1 MPRIVSTNDSKWSD
15 VGTVMLGVFNLNT
28 LLFILLAAD
37 SALLGPNLTLI
48 AEEFEFDREKKDSLL
63 GGRMKL
69 VFFFSGIP
77 FAAAAGLISDMPS
90 CANLRKHIVG
100 VSVLVAHVA
109 CIRVWYLPHGPDAY
123 DGLLKLQAVTG
134 ASIGAASAAGMAM
147 MAENVPSHVIGFAVA
162 IGGVVYSLGAATGQ
176 YVAGH
181 KGPREGWRYPFLFFG
196 VLGIAV
202 ALLVVVVRC
211 CPCARDFREADVSED
226 GSESEASFDASDS
239 DDGGGGAVEKG
250 HANHSNQGRN
260 GGFKRSNE
268 ADVGSDDDGDDG
280 GGGDDGDDD
289 GGGEPLRLFSQRERS
304 HGKEGCGGGDRSTHS
319 KGGGGGASFRTLH
332 GRLPTAAEAAAAEEN
347 RARKSPYRLPAGG
360 PSGRCCKFL
369 WCTPSV
375 PLLCAVILLVCVPHG
390 VLDTYWTD
398 FLTLF
403 FYLERSGGTSRGGH
417 GQARFEAKWKKAA
430 GLATNVSVAVNV
442 GVAVGQVVGG
452 LLAVHFSC
460 ASLSRQVRTQ
470 ERGRR
475 QFAAVGVLRSR
486 EERTTMSVSGDNS
499 EKSVRFQSLSSEDE
513 EAVQENE
520 NENENE
526 EVVGNR
532 AQRINLSLSSPRQR
546 AENHN
551 RSQAY
556 SKIHEGDDDDD
567 GSGGDGGGDSAHTRG
582 PQRHERFESSR
593 HMYAFMILVYLLA
606 PVPFVYVMVFAP
618 SSKGHYVSEYLLMD
632 FLGGI
637 LRGLNEPL
645 VKAILLA
652 LSPPDMLGA
661 GAAVLTV
668 TTEIGRGLGP
678 GLVSSYVRAQGRHE
692 AFALAFLFWVVA
704 AVLLLG
710 LCCCYDRDARHAV
723 ERDQRYRRRLEGTGS
738 LASLEDAASG
748 GGGGGEKRGT
758 NKKRGKNKNGGGG
771 GNGVQTPQGTSLDRQ
786 PSDQQRPR
794 GQSDDDH
801 GGGDGSGGSGSDD
814 MGEVHIR
821 ASINHKRRIAEHQKQ
836 PVSELAPLSP
846 TKAALIPTKTR
857 TRRVGGGYEY
867 QVKNPQTGKWVAS
880 DHYAQLHGLDES
892 RWLPSS
898 EWVGVEQVTELTGL
912 TDDQTPGYATL
923 RALT

>member
-1 MPRIVSTNDSKWSD
+1 
-15 VGTVMLGVFNLNT
+15 
-28 LLFILLAAD
+28 
-37 SALLGPNLTLI
+37 
-48 AEEFEFDREKKDSLL
+48 
-63 GGRMKL
+63 
-69 VFFFSGIP
+69 
-77 FAAAAGLISDMPS
+77 
-90 CANLRKHIVG
+90 
-100 VSVLVAHVA
+100 
-109 CIRVWYLPHGPDAY
+109 
-123 DGLLKLQAVTG
+123 
-134 ASIGAASAAGMAM
+134 
-147 MAENVPSHVIGFAVA
+147 
-162 IGGVVYSLGAATGQ
+162 
-176 YVAGH
+176 
-181 KGPREGWRYPFLFFG
+181 
-196 VLGIAV
+196 
-202 ALLVVVVRC
+202 
-211 CPCARDFREADVSED
+211 
-226 GSESEASFDASDS
+226 
-239 DDGGGGAVEKG
+239 
-250 HANHSNQGRN
+250 
-260 GGFKRSNE
+260 
-268 ADVGSDDDGDDG
+268 
-280 GGGDDGDDD
+280 
-289 GGGEPLRLFSQRERS
+289 
-304 HGKEGCGGGDRSTHS
+304 
-319 KGGGGGASFRTLH
+319 
-332 GRLPTAAEAAAAEEN
+332 
-347 RARKSPYRLPAGG
+347 
-360 PSGRCCKFL
+360 
-369 WCTPSV
+369 
-375 PLLCAVILLVCVPHG
+375 
-390 VLDTYWTD
+390 
-398 FLTLF
+398 
-403 FYLERSGGTSRGGH
+403 
-417 GQARFEAKWKKAA
+417 
-430 GLATNVSVAVNV
+430 
-442 GVAVGQVVGG
+442 
-452 LLAVHFSC
+452 
-460 ASLSRQVRTQ
+460 
-470 ERGRR
+470 
-475 QFAAVGVLRSR
+475 
-486 EERTTMSVSGDNS
+486 MSVSGDNS

-546 AENHN
+546 AENHY

-661 GAAVLTV
+661 CAHGDNGDREGA
-668 TTEIGRGLGP
+668 RPRP
-678 GLVSSYVRAQGRHE
+678 GVVVRARARKARSFRACVSVLGGRSRP
-692 AFALAFLFWVVA
+692 APGF
-704 AVLLLG
+704 VLLLRPG
-710 LCCCYDRDARHAV
+710 CQARRGEGPKVPA
-723 ERDQRYRRRLEGTGS
+723 ELEGTGS

-771 GNGVQTPQGTSLDRQ
+771 GNCVQTPQGTSLDRQ

-912 TDDQTPGYATL
+912 TDDQTPGYVTL